1 MLGAGSQN
9 GDNLPYPTLAETC
22 KVARKDL
29 FDLSGRT
36 AIVTGVSSG
45 LGVTFC
51 EALAEAGADLAVC
64 ARRVE
69 MMEKTAQMVRALGRR
84 CLAVKADVTDPGQI
98 DAFVDQVMAEYGK
111 IDILVNN
118 AGVSLFEAKS
128 ATDAN
133 FQAFDAIMETNVT
146 GSAML
151 AHRVGREM
159 LARGYGRIINLS
171 SVLGVVGGVPQGP
184 SWAYSISKH
193 SVVGLTRACAI
204 QWADRG
210 VTVNALAPG
219 YFPSEQSLVGG
230 NPDEDEIKYRTPM
243 RRQGRPDELKTALL
257 FLAAKDSSFIT
268 GQTIVVDGGWSV
280 W

>member
-1 MLGAGSQN
+1 MAH
-9 GDNLPYPTLAETC
+9 E
-22 KVARKDL
+22 DL
-29 FDLSGRT
+29 FNLTGQI
-36 AIVTGVSSG
+36 AIVTGASSG

-51 EALAEAGADLAVC
+51 QALAEAGADLAVC
-64 ARRVE
+64 SRRTD
-69 MMEKTAQMVRALGRR
+69 MMEQTAEMVRTLGRR
-84 CLAVKADVTDPGQI
+84 CLAVKADVTNPDQI
-98 DAFVDQVMAEYGK
+98 DSFVDHVIAEYGK

-128 ATDAN
+128 ATKADFA
-133 FQAFDAIMETNVT
+133 AYDKIMKTNVT

-151 AHRVGREM
+151 AHRVGKEM
-159 LARGYGRIINLS
+159 LARGYGRMINLS

-210 VTVNALAPG
+210 ITVNALAPG
-219 YFPSEQSLVGG
+219 YFPSEQSFVGG
-230 NPDEDEIKYRTPM
+230 NPDGEEIEYRTPM

-257 FLAAKDSSFIT
+257 FLASPQSSFIT

>member
-1 MLGAGSQN
+1 MAKG
-9 GDNLPYPTLAETC
+9 
-22 KVARKDL
+22 DL
-29 FDLSGRT
+29 FDLSGQT
-36 AIVTGVSSG
+36 AIVTGASSG

-51 EALAEAGADLAVC
+51 EALADAGANLAVC
-64 ARRVE
+64 ARRTD
-69 MMEKTAQMVRALGRR
+69 MMEQTAQMVRALGRR
-84 CLAVKADVTDPGQI
+84 CLALKADVTDPGQI
-98 DAFVDQVMAEYGK
+98 DSFVDRILTEYGK

-118 AGVSLFEAKS
+118 AGVSIFEGKS
-128 ATDAN
+128 ATDADFEAYN
-133 FQAFDAIMETNVT
+133 RIMETNVT

-151 AHRVGREM
+151 AHRVGKVM
-159 LARGYGRIINLS
+159 LTRGYGRIINLS

-210 VTVNALAPG
+210 ITVNALAPG
-219 YFPSEQSLVGG
+219 YFPSEQSFVGG
-230 NPDEDEIKYRTPM
+230 NPDEEEIKYRTPM

-257 FLAAKDSSFIT
+257 FLASPQSSFIT
-268 GQTIVVDGGWSV
+268 GQTIVIDGGWSV

>member
-1 MLGAGSQN
+1 MAHKN
-9 GDNLPYPTLAETC
+9 
-22 KVARKDL
+22 L
-29 FDLSGRT
+29 FDLSGQT
-36 AIVTGVSSG
+36 AIVTGASSG

-69 MMEKTAQMVRALGRR
+69 KMEETAEMVRALGRR
-84 CLAVKADVTDPGQI
+84 CLAVKVDVTDPNQI
-98 DAFVDQVMAEYGK
+98 EAFIDQVLAEYGK

-118 AGVSLFEAKS
+118 AGVTIFEAKS
-128 ATDAN
+128 ATSGDFNAYDEVM
-133 FQAFDAIMETNVT
+133 QTNVT

-151 AHRVGREM
+151 SHRVGKEM

-171 SVLGVVGGVPQGP
+171 SVLGVVGGVPQSP

-193 SVVGLTRACAI
+193 SVVGLTRACAL

-219 YFPSEQSLVGG
+219 YFPSEQMFVGG
-230 NPDEDEIKYRTPM
+230 NPDTEEIEYWTPM

-257 FLAAKDSSFIT
+257 FLAARDSSFIT

>member
-1 MLGAGSQN
+1 MQDWYSEPAKRGKMAN
-9 GDNLPYPTLAETC
+9 N
-22 KVARKDL
+22 DL
-29 FDLSGRT
+29 FDLSGQT
-36 AIVTGVSSG
+36 AIVTGASSG

-69 MMEKTAQMVRALGRR
+69 KMEETAEMVRALGRR
-84 CLAVKADVTDPGQI
+84 CLAVKADVTDPKQI
-98 DAFVDQVMAEYGK
+98 DTFVDRVLAEYGK

-128 ATDAN
+128 ATDADFN
-133 FQAFDAIMETNVT
+133 AYDAVMETNVI

-151 AHRVGREM
+151 AHRVGKEM
-159 LARGYGRIINLS
+159 LARGYGRVINLS

-219 YFPSEQSLVGG
+219 YFPSEQSFVGG
-230 NPDEDEIKYRTPM
+230 NPDAEEIKYRTPM
-243 RRQGRPDELKTALL
+243 RRQGRPKELKTALL
-257 FLAAKDSSFIT
+257 FLAARDSSFIT

>member
-1 MLGAGSQN
+1 MAH
-9 GDNLPYPTLAETC
+9 A
-22 KVARKDL
+22 DL
-29 FDLSGRT
+29 FDLTGQI
-36 AIVTGVSSG
+36 AIVTGASSG

-51 EALAEAGADLAVC
+51 EALAEAGADLAIC
-64 ARRVE
+64 ARRVG
-69 MMEKTAQMVRALGRR
+69 MMEQTAEMVRALGRH
-84 CLAVKADVTDPGQI
+84 CLTVKADVTIPDQI
-98 DAFVDQVMAEYGK
+98 DSFVDNVLAEYGK

-128 ATDAN
+128 ATNAN
-133 FQAFDAIMETNVT
+133 FDAYQKVMETNVT

-151 AHRVGREM
+151 AHRVGKEM

-210 VTVNALAPG
+210 ITVNALAPG
-219 YFPSEQSLVGG
+219 YFPSEQSFVGG
-230 NPDEDEIKYRTPM
+230 NPDGEEIKYRTPM
-243 RRQGRPDELKTALL
+243 RRQGRPEELKTALL
-257 FLAAKDSSFIT
+257 FLASPQSGFIT

>member
-1 MLGAGSQN
+1 M
-9 GDNLPYPTLAETC
+9 TH
-22 KVARKDL
+22 KDL
-29 FDLSGRT
+29 FNLSGQV
-36 AIVTGVSSG
+36 ALVTGASSG
-45 LGVTFC
+45 LGITFC

-64 ARRVE
+64 ARRVD
-69 MMEKTAQMVRALGRR
+69 MMEKTAEMVRALGRR
-84 CLAVKADVTDPGQI
+84 CLAVKADVTDPAQI
-98 DAFVDQVMAEYGK
+98 DAFVDQVLAEYGK

-118 AGVSLFEAKS
+118 AGVSLFEGKS
-128 ATDAN
+128 ATDAD
-133 FQAFDAIMETNVT
+133 FHAFDTIMETNVT

-151 AHRVGREM
+151 AHRVGKEM
-159 LARGYGRIINLS
+159 LAKGYGRIINLS

-210 VTVNALAPG
+210 ITVNALAPG
-219 YFPSEQSLVGG
+219 YFPSEQSFVGG
-230 NPDEDEIKYRTPM
+230 NPDDEEIKYRTPM

-257 FLAAKDSSFIT
+257 FLASPQSSFIT

>member
-1 MLGAGSQN
+1 MAK
-9 GDNLPYPTLAETC
+9 A
-22 KVARKDL
+22 DL
-29 FDLSGRT
+29 FDLSGRI
-36 AIVTGVSSG
+36 AIVTGASSG

-64 ARRVE
+64 SRRTD
-69 MMEKTAQMVRALGRR
+69 MMERTAQSVRDLGRR
-84 CLAVKADVTDPGQI
+84 CLAVKADVTKAEQI
-98 DAFVDQVMAEYGK
+98 DSFVDHVLAEYRK

-118 AGVSLFEAKS
+118 AGVSIFEGKS
-128 ATDAN
+128 ATNAD
-133 FQAFDAIMETNVT
+133 FQAYHKIMETNVT

-151 AHRVGREM
+151 AHRVGKEM
-159 LARGYGRIINLS
+159 LAQGYGRIINLS

-210 VTVNALAPG
+210 ITVNALAPG
-219 YFPSEQSLVGG
+219 YFPSEQSFVGG
-230 NPDEDEIKYRTPM
+230 NPDDEEIKYRTPM

-257 FLAAKDSSFIT
+257 FLASPQSSFIT

>member
-1 MLGAGSQN
+1 MTHN
-9 GDNLPYPTLAETC
+9 
-22 KVARKDL
+22 DL
-29 FDLSGRT
+29 FNLSGQV
-36 AIVTGVSSG
+36 AIVTGASSG
-45 LGVTFC
+45 LGITFC
-51 EALAEAGADLAVC
+51 EALADAGADLAVC
-64 ARRVE
+64 ARRVD
-69 MMEKTAQMVRALGRR
+69 MMEKTADMVRALGRR
-84 CLAVKADVTDPGQI
+84 CLAIQADVTDPAQI
-98 DAFVDQVMAEYGK
+98 DAFIDQVLAEYGK

-118 AGVSLFEAKS
+118 AGVSLFEGKS
-128 ATDAN
+128 ATDAD
-133 FQAFDAIMETNVT
+133 FHAFDTIMETNVT

-151 AHRVGREM
+151 AHRVGKEM
-159 LARGYGRIINLS
+159 LAKGYGRIINLS

-210 VTVNALAPG
+210 ITVNALAPG
-219 YFPSEQSLVGG
+219 YFPSEQSFVGG
-230 NPDEDEIKYRTPM
+230 NPDDDEIKYRTPM

-257 FLAAKDSSFIT
+257 FLASPQSSFIT

>member
-1 MLGAGSQN
+1 M
-9 GDNLPYPTLAETC
+9 TH
-22 KVARKDL
+22 KDL
-29 FDLSGRT
+29 FNLSGQV
-36 AIVTGVSSG
+36 AMVTGASSG
-45 LGVTFC
+45 LGITFC
-51 EALAEAGADLAVC
+51 ETLAEAGADLAVC
-64 ARRVE
+64 ARRVD
-69 MMEKTAQMVRALGRR
+69 MMEKTAEMVRALGRR
-84 CLAVKADVTDPGQI
+84 CLALKADVTDPTQI
-98 DAFVDQVMAEYGK
+98 DAFVDQVLAEYGK

-128 ATDAN
+128 ATDAD
-133 FQAFDAIMETNVT
+133 FHAFDTIMETNVT

-151 AHRVGREM
+151 AHRVGKEM
-159 LARGYGRIINLS
+159 LAKGYGRIINLS

-193 SVVGLTRACAI
+193 SVIGLTRACAI

-210 VTVNALAPG
+210 ITVNALAPG
-219 YFPSEQSLVGG
+219 YFPSEQSFVGG
-230 NPDEDEIKYRTPM
+230 NPDDDEIKYRTPM

-257 FLAAKDSSFIT
+257 FLASPQSSFIT

>member
-1 MLGAGSQN
+1 MAH
-9 GDNLPYPTLAETC
+9 P
-22 KVARKDL
+22 DL
-29 FDLSGRT
+29 FDLTGQI
-36 AIVTGVSSG
+36 AIVTGASSG

-51 EALAEAGADLAVC
+51 EALAGAGAHLAIC
-64 ARRVE
+64 ARRTE
-69 MMEKTAQMVRALGRR
+69 MMEKTAEMVRAHGRR
-84 CLAVKADVTDPGQI
+84 CLAIKADVTNPGQI
-98 DAFVDQVMAEYGK
+98 DSFVDQVLAEYGK

-128 ATDAN
+128 VTNAD
-133 FQAFDAIMETNVT
+133 FDAYHKIMDTNVA

-151 AHRVGREM
+151 AHRVGKEM
-159 LARGYGRIINLS
+159 LTRGYGRIINLS

-210 VTVNALAPG
+210 ITVNALAPG
-219 YFPSEQSLVGG
+219 YFPSEQSFVGG
-230 NPDEDEIKYRTPM
+230 NPDAEEIRYRTPM

-257 FLAAKDSSFIT
+257 FLASPQSSFIT

>member
-1 MLGAGSQN
+1 MAH
-9 GDNLPYPTLAETC
+9 
-22 KVARKDL
+22 KDL
-29 FDLSGRT
+29 FDLNGQI
-36 AIVTGVSSG
+36 AIVTGASSG

-64 ARRVE
+64 ARRTD
-69 MMEKTAQMVRALGRR
+69 MMDQTAEMVRALGRR
-84 CLAVKADVTDPGQI
+84 CLAVKADVTSPDQI
-98 DAFVDQVMAEYGK
+98 DSFVDRVLAEYGK

-118 AGVSLFEAKS
+118 AGVTIFEGKS

-133 FQAFDAIMETNVT
+133 FAAYDKIMQTNVT

-151 AHRVGREM
+151 AHRVGKEM
-159 LARGYGRIINLS
+159 LARSYGRIINLS
-171 SVLGVVGGVPQGP
+171 SILGVVGGVPQGP

-210 VTVNALAPG
+210 ITVNALAPG
-219 YFPSEQSLVGG
+219 YFPSEQAFVGG
-230 NPDEDEIKYRTPM
+230 NPDEEEIKYRTPM

-257 FLAAKDSSFIT
+257 FLASPHSGFIT
-268 GQTIVVDGGWSV
+268 GQTILIDGGWSV

>member
-1 MLGAGSQN
+1 ML
-9 GDNLPYPTLAETC
+9 
-22 KVARKDL
+22 
-29 FDLSGRT
+29 
-36 AIVTGVSSG
+36 
-45 LGVTFC
+45 
-51 EALAEAGADLAVC
+51 
-64 ARRVE
+64 
-69 MMEKTAQMVRALGRR
+69 
-84 CLAVKADVTDPGQI
+84 
-98 DAFVDQVMAEYGK
+98 AEYGK

-128 ATDAN
+128 ATDAD
-133 FQAFDAIMETNVT
+133 FDAFDAVMETNVI

-151 AHRVGREM
+151 AHRVGKEM

-219 YFPSEQSLVGG
+219 YFPSEQSFIGG
-230 NPDEDEIKYRTPM
+230 NPDAEEIKYRTPM

-257 FLAAKDSSFIT
+257 FLAARDSSFHHGADDSRWTAAGASGKGRT
-268 GQTIVVDGGWSV
+268 GLSRS
-280 W
+280 